1 MFKKIE
7 IWILYLVIILFT
19 ILLIAYGNLL
29 KEELIKG
36 QKDRIAY
43 KVVNFISDLPTNFS
57 FLIKNW
63 SGVDLSVEKDLY
75 EEKIGFIKHNFKPR
89 NELLLLS
96 RYDGELKRSV
106 IELIDLKN
114 FSIIHSWIPN
124 VNTIL
129 KLTEN
134 KKEFEKFKIE
144 KSTKSLRLFNPLL
157 TDNGNIIFQGFSPLV
172 KIDFCSNILWINDE
186 DIFHHSIEED
196 HDGNFWIP
204 TQNYPSN
211 ISKYIDGIE
220 INSFT
225 DDGITK
231 ISKENKILYKK
242 SVTEILFEHN
252 LENMII
258 GKFNT
263 FSNDPIHLND
273 IEPVLK
279 DGSFW
284 KKGDVFLS
292 LRHQSIIILFRPNTN
307 KIIRIISG
315 PFFQQHDVDILSE
328 EEISIFNNN
337 TIWTPKGEVIKKN
350 SEIIIYNF
358 KTNKFTKKFNDQL
371 IKLNFK
377 TETEGLHHILN
388 DSSLF
393 LEEQNYGRIL
403 LLNNKGDLEWEYI
416 NRAKNGKVYILNWS
430 SIIDDY
436 EFINYIKKMIKT
448 NKCKI

>member
-1 MFKKIE
+1 M
-7 IWILYLVIILFT
+7 YH
-19 ILLIAYGNLL
+19 AY
-29 KEELIKG
+29 
-36 QKDRIAY
+36 
-43 KVVNFISDLPTNFS
+43 
-57 FLIKNW
+57 
-63 SGVDLSVEKDLY
+63 
-75 EEKIGFIKHNFKPR
+75 
-89 NELLLLS
+89 
-96 RYDGELKRSV
+96 
-106 IELIDLKN
+106 
-114 FSIIHSWIPN
+114 
-124 VNTIL
+124 
-129 KLTEN
+129 
-134 KKEFEKFKIE
+134 
-144 KSTKSLRLFNPLL
+144 
-157 TDNGNIIFQGFSPLV
+157 
-172 KIDFCSNILWINDE
+172 
-186 DIFHHSIEED
+186 IFHHSITKD
-196 HDGNFWIP
+196 YDGNFWIP

-211 ISKYIDGIE
+211 IAKYIDGID
-220 INSFT
+220 INTFT

-231 ISKENKILYKK
+231 ISKENKILYNK

-258 GKFNT
+258 GKLNT

-273 IEPVLK
+273 IEPVLD
-279 DGSFW
+279 DGPFW

>member
-19 ILLIAYGNLL
+19 ILLIAYGSLL

-43 KVVNFISDLPTNFS
+43 KVVNFISDLPSNFS

-63 SGVDLSVEKDLY
+63 SGVDLSVEKDRY
-75 EEKIGFIKHNFKPR
+75 VEKKGFIKYNFKPR

-96 RYDGELKRSV
+96 RYDGDLKQSV

-114 FSIIHSWIPN
+114 FSIIHSWTPN
-124 VNTIL
+124 VNKIL
-129 KLTEN
+129 KLTED

-144 KSTKSLRLFNPLL
+144 KNSKSFRLFNPLL

-172 KIDFCSNILWINDE
+172 KIDFCSNILWINDK
-186 DIFHHSIEED
+186 DIFHHSIAKD
-196 HDGNFWIP
+196 YDGNFWIP

-211 ISKYIDGIE
+211 IAKYLDGID
-220 INSFT
+220 INTFT

-231 ISKENKILYKK
+231 ISKENKILYNK

-258 GKFNT
+258 GKLNT

-273 IEPVLK
+273 IEPVLE
-279 DGSFW
+279 DGPFW

-371 IKLNFK
+371 IRLSFK

-436 EFINYIKKMIKT
+436 KFINYIKKMKK
-448 NKCKI
+448 NKKC

>member
-19 ILLIAYGNLL
+19 ILLIAYGSLL

-43 KVVNFISDLPTNFS
+43 KVLNFISDLPSNFS

-63 SGVDLSVEKDLY
+63 SGVDLSVEIDRY
-75 EEKIGFIKHNFKPR
+75 AEKKGFIRHNFKPR

-96 RYDGELKRSV
+96 RYDGDLKQSV
-106 IELIDLKN
+106 IELIDLEN
-114 FSIIHSWIPN
+114 FSIIHSWKTD
-124 VNTIL
+124 VNKIL

-144 KSTKSLRLFNPLL
+144 KNSKSFRLFNPLL
-157 TDNGNIIFQGFSPLV
+157 TDNGDIIFQGFSPLV

-186 DIFHHSIEED
+186 DIFHHSIAKD
-196 HDGNFWIP
+196 YDGNFWTP
-204 TQNYPSN
+204 TQNYPSKLA
-211 ISKYIDGIE
+211 KYIDGID

-225 DDGITK
+225 DDAITK
-231 ISKENKILYKK
+231 ISKENRILYNK

-258 GKFNT
+258 GKLNT

-279 DGSFW
+279 DGPFW

-328 EEISIFNNN
+328 KEISIFNNN
-337 TIWTPKGEVIKKN
+337 TIWTPKGEIIKKN
-350 SEIIIYNF
+350 SEILIYNF
-358 KTNKFTKKFNDQL
+358 ETNKFTKKFNDQL
-371 IKLNFK
+371 IKLSFK

-430 SIIDDY
+430 SIIDDF
-436 EFINYIKKMIKT
+436 ELINYIKKIKKN
-448 NKCKI
+448 NKC

>member
-19 ILLIAYGNLL
+19 ILLIAYGSLL

-43 KVVNFISDLPTNFS
+43 KVVNFISDLPSNFS

-63 SGVDLSVEKDLY
+63 SGVDLSVEKDRY
-75 EEKIGFIKHNFKPR
+75 VEKKGFIKYNFKPR

-96 RYDGELKRSV
+96 RYDGDLKQSV

-114 FSIIHSWIPN
+114 FSIIHSWTPN
-124 VNTIL
+124 VNKIL
-129 KLTEN
+129 KLTED

-144 KSTKSLRLFNPLL
+144 KNSKSFRLFNPLL

-172 KIDFCSNILWINDE
+172 KIDFCSNILWINDK
-186 DIFHHSIEED
+186 DIFHHSIAKD
-196 HDGNFWIP
+196 YDGNFWIP

-211 ISKYIDGIE
+211 IAKYLDGID
-220 INSFT
+220 INTFT

-231 ISKENKILYKK
+231 ISKENKILYNK

-258 GKFNT
+258 GKLNT

-273 IEPVLK
+273 IEPVLE
-279 DGSFW
+279 DGPFW

-371 IKLNFK
+371 IRLSFK
-377 TETEGLHHILN
+377 SETEGLHHILN

-436 EFINYIKKMIKT
+436 KFINYIKKMKK
-448 NKCKI
+448 NKKC

>member
-19 ILLIAYGNLL
+19 ILLIAYGSLL

-43 KVVNFISDLPTNFS
+43 KVVNFISDLPSNFS

-63 SGVDLSVEKDLY
+63 SGVDLSVEKDRY
-75 EEKIGFIKHNFKPR
+75 VEKKGFIKHNFKPR

-96 RYDGELKRSV
+96 RYDGDLKRSV

-114 FSIIHSWIPN
+114 FSIIHSWTPN

-144 KSTKSLRLFNPLL
+144 KNSKSFRLFNPLL

-186 DIFHHSIEED
+186 DIFHHSIEKD
-196 HDGNFWIP
+196 YDGNFWIP
-204 TQNYPSN
+204 TQNYPSS
-211 ISKYIDGIE
+211 IAKYIDGID

-231 ISKENKILYKK
+231 ISKENKILYNK

-258 GKFNT
+258 GKLNT

-279 DGSFW
+279 DGPFW

-358 KTNKFTKKFNDQL
+358 KTNQFTKKFNDQL
-371 IKLNFK
+371 IRLSFK
-377 TETEGLHHILN
+377 SETEGLHHILN

-436 EFINYIKKMIKT
+436 EFINYIKKIIKN
-448 NKCKI
+448 NKC